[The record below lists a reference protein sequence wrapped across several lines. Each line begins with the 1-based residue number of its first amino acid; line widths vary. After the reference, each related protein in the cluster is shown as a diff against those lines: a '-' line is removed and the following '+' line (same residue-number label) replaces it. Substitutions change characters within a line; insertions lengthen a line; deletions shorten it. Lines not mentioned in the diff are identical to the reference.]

1 MFQSSVCIVIAA
13 YNAARTVTRAV
24 SSALAQDHVNEVIVV
39 DDASHD
45 GTADA
50 ASSAD
55 DNTGRLRVLRTETN
69 AGPAKA
75 RNLALRH
82 STSRYFCV
90 LDADDYM
97 LPGRLSRLL
106 NSGAPEWD
114 MLADDMIIV
123 PQEQAEEPISIT
135 RGKPPTA
142 RPITLETFVRG
153 NISTP
158 GRPRAE
164 LGFLKPVIS
173 RAFMDR
179 HNLFYDDLRLG
190 EDYAFYVRALS
201 HGARFHV
208 VNACGY
214 VAIERS
220 DSLSARHTAADLKG
234 MADFDAA
241 MLQDAASR
249 LGSNERAALAAHHAA
264 TWAKY
269 AHASILERKQEAGY
283 LAALRLLFGKFRPA
297 LPYILRETADLK
309 LGAALRHLRIGAK
322 KGSRSARFLIGFP
335 DTQLNNRT

>member
-1 MFQSSVCIVIAA
+1 VIAA
-13 YNAARTVTRAV
+13 YNAARTVARAA
-24 SSALAQDHVNEVIVV
+24 SSALSQDHVHEVIVV
-39 DDASHD
+39 DDASQDSTHEAAH
-45 GTADA
+45 TAD
-50 ASSAD
+50 D
-55 DNTGRLRVLRTETN
+55 GTGRLRTLRMATN

-97 LPGRLSRLL
+97 LPGRMTRLL
-106 NSGAPEWD
+106 NSGVDEWD

-123 PQEQAEEPISIT
+123 PQKQADEPVSIT
-135 RGKPPTA
+135 RGKPPAA
-142 RPITLETFVRG
+142 RPITLETFVLG
-153 NISTP
+153 NIPAP
-158 GRPRAE
+158 GRPRGE

-173 RAFMDR
+173 RTFIDR
-179 HNLFYDDLRLG
+179 HNLTYDDLRLG

-201 HGARFHV
+201 HDARFHV

-249 LGSNERAALAAHHAA
+249 LSSDECAALAAHHAA

-269 AHASILERKQEAGY
+269 AHASVLERRREAGY
-283 LAALRLLFGKFRPA
+283 LSALRLLFGEFRPA
-297 LPYILRETADLK
+297 LPYILRQTASLK
-309 LGAALRHLRIGAK
+309 LDAALKHLRIDAK
-322 KGSRSARFLIGFP
+322 KDSRSVENSMSYKISGNCG
-335 DTQLNNRT
+335 DEG